1 MTVTSLS
8 AHAAAGQWDGS
19 AMARDGA
26 PRHLGELLRRHG
38 LMAAG
43 EIIVDVHAC
52 VDDDR
57 GGEVQEPNVTVQLA
71 SAADC
76 MRGMVA
82 AAADAALTRQVGL
95 HLRPLEFLSLF
106 ERLSIAL
113 HRPRLD
119 RLARPPPADGQAAPT
134 PQGAAPAL
142 HAPHHLSSAGAGR
155 SARQP

>member
-1 MTVTSLS
+1 MTVTSLN

-19 AMARDGA
+19 ATARDGA

-38 LMAAG
+38 LMVAG
-43 EIIVDVHAC
+43 EIIVAVQAC
-52 VDDDR
+52 FEDDR
-57 GGEVQEPNVTVQLA
+57 GGDVQEPNVTVLLA

-76 MRGMVA
+76 MRGMA
-82 AAADAALTRQVGL
+82 ATAADAAPTRQVGL
-95 HLRPLEFLSLF
+95 RLRPLEFLSLF

-119 RLARPPPADGQAAPT
+119 RLARPPPADGQAVPLQQSAP
-134 PQGAAPAL
+134 PAL